1 MLSTHLIILCII
13 NISKKKFIS
22 ILINFSNYIY
32 YVIRSL
38 KKLGVYM
45 QNIITD
51 KEFELISS
59 YIKQNYGMN
68 LSGSKKSLVYSRLSK
83 VLAQKGFTDFTQYYN
98 YLVSDTTGKASVDF
112 IDKMTT
118 NHTFFMRET
127 DHFDYLSKVVLPYI
141 ESTYKDGDLR
151 LWCAGCSSGE
161 ESYTLQMIVS
171 DYFNSKTKW
180 NTDILATDISNT
192 VLKKAIDGVYSKKK
206 VQSLPQSWINNY
218 FKEYDE
224 NNLQVSDFIKNK
236 VIYRKFNLMEKI
248 FPFKRKFQVI
258 FCRNVMIYFDDT
270 TREELVKK
278 FYNASEKG
286 AYLFIGHSETLNNID
301 CGYEYV
307 MPAIYRKV

>member
-1 MLSTHLIILCII
+1 
-13 NISKKKFIS
+13 
-22 ILINFSNYIY
+22 
-32 YVIRSL
+32 
-38 KKLGVYM
+38 M

>member
-141 ESTYKDGDLR
+141 ESPYKDGDLR

-192 VLKKAIDGVYSKKK
+192 VLKKAIDGVYSKKRC
-206 VQSLPQSWINNY
+206 SPYL
-218 FKEYDE
+218 
-224 NNLQVSDFIKNK
+224 NL
-236 VIYRKFNLMEKI
+236 
-248 FPFKRKFQVI
+248 
-258 FCRNVMIYFDDT
+258 
-270 TREELVKK
+270 
-278 FYNASEKG
+278 G
-286 AYLFIGHSETLNNID
+286 
-301 CGYEYV
+301 
-307 MPAIYRKV
+307 